1 MRQIRSSLR
10 ESFPREFADPVWR
23 VCIVVICA
31 DTPIMDWLTN
41 AIKNLTNV
49 WDNTTVAMINKAEE
63 LRNTLEEILKCFEI
77 EPTIQFVYEYAHG
90 LPGTLFRVSWKK

>member
-1 MRQIRSSLR
+1 
-10 ESFPREFADPVWR
+10 
-23 VCIVVICA
+23 
-31 DTPIMDWLTN
+31 MDWLTN

-63 LRNTLEEILKCFEI
+63 LWNTLEETLKCFEI

-90 LPGTLFRVSWKK
+90 LPGTLFRVSWKKQIWQFPNPDFEVLEISQGLNIKLHTVCGSTDTT